1 LRAIDLGIIVT
12 RADELQTIFKE
23 LGRGGSF
30 GESTTHMRKLIPK
43 AEGGGA
49 GGCPVIAFGIS
60 PALYVEDEEPVS
72 PEELATAELVERA
85 EASRDEDAG

>member
-1 LRAIDLGIIVT
+1 MT
-12 RADELQTIFKE
+12 RSDELQAIFKK

-60 PALYVEDEEPVS
+60 SALYVEDDVEVN
-72 PEELATAELVERA
+72 PEDLATAELIERA
-85 EASRDEDAG
+85 EAVRDEEGQ